1 MKKTLLILAVF
12 SMTVVQAQEA
22 LPYTQDFESETI
34 GQNPTTDLTPTFAET
49 VSPGSN
55 SITISNGTGTNSTQ
69 VLRAEAT
76 AFDGTKNHYVTSP
89 TFSCTAGATYTIQL
103 DLYATNTS
111 TNVNIWASSDGT
123 NFTKVLPTDVTGTVT
138 VGAFENKFNKNGVLT
153 GNEIKDH
160 QNGWTTATIQFEAPA
175 GQTSF
180 VFELYKFGVNAI
192 ELDNISVA
200 VDGAASVESINKNRV
215 RLLSNLIEDSLT
227 FISSY
232 SVSKATLVNMT
243 GTHTELSEINNNTF
257 DTSSVKSGFY
267 ILNVLLKDGTSQSLK
282 IIKK

>member
-12 SMTVVQAQEA
+12 SMTIAQAQET
-22 LPYTQDFESETI
+22 LPYTQDFESATI
-34 GQNPTTDLTPTFAET
+34 GQNPTVNLTPTFAET
-49 VSPGSN
+49 VSPGTN

-76 AFDGTKNHYVTSP
+76 AFDSTKNHYVTSP
-89 TFSCTAGATYTIQL
+89 TFSCTAGSAYTIQL
-103 DLYATNTS
+103 DLYATNTG
-111 TNVNIWASSDGT
+111 TNFNIKASSDGT
-123 NFTKVLPTDVTGTVT
+123 TYDKVSPSDVTGTVT
-138 VGAFENKFNKNGVLT
+138 VGTFENKFNKKGALT

-180 VFELYKFGVNAI
+180 VFELYKFDVNVI

-200 VDGAASVESINKNRV
+200 VNGAASVESVSKNRV
-215 RLLSNLIEDSLT
+215 QLLSNPIDDSLT
-227 FISSY
+227 LQSSY
-232 SVSKATLVNMT
+232 AVSKATLINMT

-267 ILNVLLKDGTSQSLK
+267 ILNILLKDGSGQSLK
-282 IIKK
+282 VIKK